1 VSTERNSDCVTMT
14 AACCPIQTRGSVS
27 PVTRCYVKLALRQQF
42 KLGEV
47 PLPKCG
53 LTLPYA

>member
-1 VSTERNSDCVTMT
+1 MT
-14 AACCPIQTRGSVS
+14 AACCHIKTQGRVS
-27 PVTRCYVKLALRQQF
+27 PVTPMCYVNLALRQKF